1 MHHKLRL
8 HLGLIIL
15 IIYLTS
21 PFFVCLF
28 FHLAKTSSTCKC
40 HNDERL
46 DYRTWRLLSL
56 KISFLGKF
64 CTLQTP
70 FCTHVWSVRSFFWQ
84 GYIFCNHFCIWQV
97 FYFLTTNVQTKT
109 TYFYS
114 ASFHLYS
121 SHGWSA
127 NSDIKLCLK
136 IWNYLDLCVK
146 IRALISG
153 GSIFL

>member
-1 MHHKLRL
+1 M
-8 HLGLIIL
+8 
-15 IIYLTS
+15 
-21 PFFVCLF
+21 FVCF
-28 FHLAKTSSTCKC
+28 FIWPKPVPRASVIMMKDSIIVREGFSRQKF
-40 HNDERL
+40 
-46 DYRTWRLLSL
+46 LSRGN
-56 KISFLGKF
+56 I

-70 FCTHVWSVRSFFWQ
+70 YCTHVWSVRSFFWQ

-121 SHGWSA
+121 SHVWSA

-136 IWNYLDLCVK
+136 IIWNYS
-146 IRALISG
+146 ALSVRRFARLLVEDQFFCKQQI
-153 GSIFL
+153 